1 MVVEAPP
8 PSAFGVAQSQFLLEF
23 LIVSLDPPTQL
34 GGADQLGDRSV
45 GRQGGEPILLGSTS
59 PSGHSIRSHS
69 WA

>member
-8 PSAFGVAQSQFLLEF
+8 PSAFVVAKSQFLLEF

-34 GGADQLGDRSV
+34 GGVTNWVIVASAEESQY
-45 GRQGGEPILLGSTS
+45 LLGSTS

-69 WA
+69 SA